1 MKKEKEIEFMV
12 RLKGKQAKYLSDFVE
27 QGYYTTKSEVVR
39 AGILELAHKH
49 KVEEEKL
56 EMELLGKA
64 IERDMEEIKQGK
76 SKLYS
81 EKEFQKK
88 FSYLKKWVALVYK
101 IQYDEKFFKSLEQ
114 LPKELQE
121 LFYKKIEKIKRE
133 ELSRKHLQYGCPYF
147 TEKITTSARLTY
159 KINKDLLIFN
169 RCFANHKEYE
179 RWLKNEK

>member
-88 FSYLKKWVALVYK
+88 FSYLKK
-101 IQYDEKFFKSLEQ
+101 
-114 LPKELQE
+114 
-121 LFYKKIEKIKRE
+121 
-133 ELSRKHLQYGCPYF
+133 
-147 TEKITTSARLTY
+147 
-159 KINKDLLIFN
+159 
-169 RCFANHKEYE
+169 
-179 RWLKNEK
+179 

>member
-49 KVEEEKL
+49 KVEEEKP

-88 FSYLKKWVALVYK
+88 FSYLKK
-101 IQYDEKFFKSLEQ
+101 
-114 LPKELQE
+114 
-121 LFYKKIEKIKRE
+121 
-133 ELSRKHLQYGCPYF
+133 
-147 TEKITTSARLTY
+147 
-159 KINKDLLIFN
+159 
-169 RCFANHKEYE
+169 
-179 RWLKNEK
+179 